1 MAAVPLSLLVALL
14 WGTADFIGALLSRR
28 NPVPSVMVI
37 FFGVGLA
44 LPLAVGLATGEPLP
58 PPRAIVLALAGGT
71 LGAAGLGCFY
81 VAMARGKVGVVAP
94 IAASGVAIPVVVG
107 LAGGDT
113 LATVVA
119 IGMALAVAGIILAS
133 VEGSEEELHE
143 DTSGGRRVVAI
154 ALLAAAG
161 FGCFLVF
168 TRPAYEESIL
178 WTLVFA
184 RALAFPAFLA
194 VVLARRLPMPEPRDA
209 GLAALGGSFDL
220 VATVLVGL
228 ALDTGALS
236 LVAVLTAL
244 YPVVAGLLAFALLKE
259 RLRPVQFAGA
269 TLALGGVLLIV
280 AG

>member
-44 LPLAVGLATGEPLP
+44 VPLAVGLAGGEPLP
-58 PPRAIVLALAGGT
+58 SARAIAFALAGGT
-71 LGAAGLGCFY
+71 LGAAGLACFY

-107 LAGGDT
+107 LAGGDS
-113 LATVVA
+113 LATIVA
-119 IGMALAVAGIILAS
+119 VGMALAVAGIVLAS

-143 DTSGGRRVVAI
+143 DRAGGRQVVAI

-168 TRPAYEESIL
+168 SRPAYEESIL

-184 RALAFPAFLA
+184 RAVAFPAFLA
-194 VVLARRLPMPEPRDA
+194 VVLARRLALPPAPDA
-209 GLAALGGSFDL
+209 GLAVLAGSFDL
-220 VATVLVGL
+220 AATVLVGL

-244 YPVVAGLLAFALLKE
+244 YPVVAGLLAFALLRE